1 MTDAEPLD
9 CDEFVELVT
18 AYLEDALDPAD
29 RQRVLDHLDLC
40 DGCST
45 YLEQIRATVRAV
57 NADTFRVNVVT
68 GPDVT
73 AGRNAQTFYETADG
87 DGNLLDARRVRRYPR
102 NQYDAAQQGEDA

>member
-18 AYLEDALDPAD
+18 AYLEDALDAAD

-57 NADTFRVNVVT
+57 GDLPEPG
-68 GPDVT
+68 GPPD
-73 AGRNAQTFYETADG
+73 AGRQR
-87 DGNLLDARRVRRYPR
+87 LLDAFRRGV
-102 NQYDAAQQGEDA
+102 

>member
-1 MTDAEPLD
+1 VTEPLD

-18 AYLEDALDPAD
+18 AYLEDALEPAD

-57 NADTFRVNVVT
+57 GDLTAPS
-68 GPDVT
+68 GLPD
-73 AGRNAQTFYETADG
+73 AGRQR
-87 DGNLLDARRVRRYPR
+87 LLAAFRRRP
-102 NQYDAAQQGEDA
+102 

>member
-18 AYLEDALDPAD
+18 AYLEDALDAAD

-45 YLEQIRATVRAV
+45 YLEQIRTTVRTV
-57 NADTFRVNVVT
+57 GDLPEP
-68 GPDVT
+68 GGLPD
-73 AGRNAQTFYETADG
+73 AGRQR
-87 DGNLLDARRVRRYPR
+87 LLDAFRRGV
-102 NQYDAAQQGEDA
+102 

>member
-57 NADTFRVNVVT
+57 GDLPEPVACRTRAGSGCWTRSAAGVT
-68 GPDVT
+68 RASGPGLTGMTLTLPAPPD
-73 AGRNAQTFYETADG
+73 R
-87 DGNLLDARRVRRYPR
+87 
-102 NQYDAAQQGEDA
+102 GEA

>member
-1 MTDAEPLD
+1 MSEPLD

-57 NADTFRVNVVT
+57 GDLP
-68 GPDVT
+68 GPGGLPD
-73 AGRNAQTFYETADG
+73 AGRQRV
-87 DGNLLDARRVRRYPR
+87 LDAFRRRP
-102 NQYDAAQQGEDA
+102 

>member
-45 YLEQIRATVRAV
+45 YLEQIRVTVRAV
-57 NADTFRVNVVT
+57 
-68 GPDVT
+68 
-73 AGRNAQTFYETADG
+73 G
-87 DGNLLDARRVRRYPR
+87 DLLEPGGLLDAGRQRLLNAVLR
-102 NQYDAAQQGEDA
+102 GV

>member
-1 MTDAEPLD
+1 MTDPVTEPLD

-18 AYLEDALDPAD
+18 AYLEDALEPAD

-57 NADTFRVNVVT
+57 GDLTAP
-68 GPDVT
+68 GGLPD
-73 AGRNAQTFYETADG
+73 AGRQR
-87 DGNLLDARRVRRYPR
+87 LLAAFRRRP
-102 NQYDAAQQGEDA
+102 

>member
-57 NADTFRVNVVT
+57 GDLPEP
-68 GPDVT
+68 GGLPDP
-73 AGRNAQTFYETADG
+73 GRQR
-87 DGNLLDARRVRRYPR
+87 LLDAFRRGV
-102 NQYDAAQQGEDA
+102 

>member
-1 MTDAEPLD
+1 MSEPLD

-45 YLEQIRATVRAV
+45 YLEQIRTTIRAV
-57 NADTFRVNVVT
+57 GELP
-68 GPDVT
+68 GPGGLPD
-73 AGRNAQTFYETADG
+73 AGRAR
-87 DGNLLDARRVRRYPR
+87 LLEAFRRRP
-102 NQYDAAQQGEDA
+102 

>member
-18 AYLEDALDPAD
+18 AYLEDALDAAD

-45 YLEQIRATVRAV
+45 YLEQIRATVRALG
-57 NADTFRVNVVT
+57 DLPEP
-68 GPDVT
+68 GGLPDP
-73 AGRNAQTFYETADG
+73 GRQR
-87 DGNLLDARRVRRYPR
+87 LLDAFRRGV
-102 NQYDAAQQGEDA
+102 

>member
-29 RQRVLDHLDLC
+29 RQRVIDHLDLC

-57 NADTFRVNVVT
+57 GDLPEP
-68 GPDVT
+68 GGLPDP
-73 AGRNAQTFYETADG
+73 GRQR
-87 DGNLLDARRVRRYPR
+87 LLDAFRRGV
-102 NQYDAAQQGEDA
+102 